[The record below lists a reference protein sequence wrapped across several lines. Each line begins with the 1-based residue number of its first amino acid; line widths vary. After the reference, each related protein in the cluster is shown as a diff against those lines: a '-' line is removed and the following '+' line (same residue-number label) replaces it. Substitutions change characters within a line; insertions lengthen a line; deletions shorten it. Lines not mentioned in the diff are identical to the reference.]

1 MIPGDVEAQKMNKS
15 FPCGSSL
22 RVSNLLH
29 LLQCQTSLN
38 APAFMQHLLPLWPF
52 FLSRLISP
60 LSGPAQ
66 YIPPHNCLH
75 PTSIFHSLKKIWLS
89 GLVFQTTCSRF
100 WVWAGN
106 EWHLGDWV
114 HSCPSPSHSSSLIT
128 GSDFFPASKDLPH
141 LPLLAILL
149 SFHFFFFFQSWT
161 LSAVWWTDG
170 HSQNLFFFLMYKL
183 KNCKEIFMLKCIL
196 KMF

>member
-1 MIPGDVEAQKMNKS
+1 MGDIKTLDQFVIPSDVEAQKMNKS

-38 APAFMQHLLPLWPF
+38 APAFVQHLLPLWPF
-52 FLSRLISP
+52 FLSRLVSP

-75 PTSIFHSLKKIWLS
+75 ATSIFHSFKKFD
-89 GLVFQTTCSRF
+89 LVASCSKHCSRCR
-100 WVWAGN
+100 VWAGN

-149 SFHFFFFFQSWT
+149 SFHFFFFAIMDPFCS
-161 LSAVWWTDG
+161 LVNWWTF
-170 HSQNLFFFLMYKL
+170 SESFFF
-183 KNCKEIFMLKCIL
+183 F
-196 KMF
+196 

>member
-1 MIPGDVEAQKMNKS
+1 MGDIKTLDQKKPKNKKTLDQCMIPGDVEAQKMNKS

-38 APAFMQHLLPLWPF
+38 APAFMQHLPPLWPF

-75 PTSIFHSLKKIWLS
+75 PTSIFHSLKKSDLVVSCSKPRVLGS
-89 GLVFQTTCSRF
+89 GSGQEMSDTWGIEFTPVLHPLIPALWSLVQTFSQPPRI
-100 WVWAGN
+100 
-106 EWHLGDWV
+106 
-114 HSCPSPSHSSSLIT
+114 CPTFPS
-128 GSDFFPASKDLPH
+128 
-141 LPLLAILL
+141 
-149 SFHFFFFFQSWT
+149 
-161 LSAVWWTDG
+161 
-170 HSQNLFFFLMYKL
+170 
-183 KNCKEIFMLKCIL
+183 
-196 KMF
+196 

>member
-66 YIPPHNCLH
+66 YILPHNCLH
-75 PTSIFHSLKKIWLS
+75 PTSIFHSLKKSDLVVSCSKPRVLGSGSGQEMSDTGGLS
-89 GLVFQTTCSRF
+89 S
-100 WVWAGN
+100 
-106 EWHLGDWV
+106 
-114 HSCPSPSHSSSLIT
+114 
-128 GSDFFPASKDLPH
+128 
-141 LPLLAILL
+141 LL
-149 SFHFFFFFQSWT
+149 SFT
-161 LSAVWWTDG
+161 LSFQLSYHWFR
-170 HSQNLFFFLMYKL
+170 LFPSLQRSAPPSPL
-183 KNCKEIFMLKCIL
+183 SHLT
-196 KMF
+196 